1 MERNIEHDSSRIITK
16 LEIYIDFKNDLTII
30 AHQVNDLVIYSIQN
44 EEVLHS
50 NVKNVSLFNELIENG
65 NWKRFT
71 NFDNN
76 MYNT

>member
-1 MERNIEHDSSRIITK
+1 MERNIEHDSRRMTTK

-30 AHQVNDLVIYSIQN
+30 AHQVNDLVIYSVQN

-50 NVKNVSLFNELIENG
+50 NVKNVSLFNELIEKG

-71 NFDNN
+71 NFGNN
-76 MYNT
+76 SYNT

>member
-1 MERNIEHDSSRIITK
+1 MERNIEHDSRRMTTK

-30 AHQVNDLVIYSIQN
+30 AHQVNDLVIYSVQN
-44 EEVLHS
+44 EEVLHT
-50 NVKNVSLFNELIENG
+50 NVKNVSIFNELIENG

-76 MYNT
+76 SYNT

>member
-1 MERNIEHDSSRIITK
+1 MKGNIEYNAWNTTTK

-44 EEVLHS
+44 EEVLNS
-50 NVKNVSLFNELIENG
+50 NVKNVLLFNELIENG

-71 NFDNN
+71 NFDNKRG
-76 MYNT
+76 NT

>member
-1 MERNIEHDSSRIITK
+1 MEGNIENESWHTTTK

-30 AHQVNDLVIYSIQN
+30 AHKVNDLVIYSIQN
-44 EEVLHS
+44 EEVLNS

-76 MYNT
+76 MCNT

>member
-1 MERNIEHDSSRIITK
+1 MERNIEHYPWYKTTN

-30 AHQVNDLVIYSIQN
+30 AHQVNDLVVYSIQN

-50 NVKNVSLFNELIENG
+50 NVKKVSLFNELIEKG

-76 MYNT
+76 HV